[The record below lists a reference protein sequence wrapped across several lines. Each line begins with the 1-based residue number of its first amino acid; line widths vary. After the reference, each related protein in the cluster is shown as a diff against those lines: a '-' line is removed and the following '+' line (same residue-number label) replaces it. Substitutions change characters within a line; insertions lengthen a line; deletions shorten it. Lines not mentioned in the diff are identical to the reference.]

1 MSAAMPDDSAGR
13 WRILAGVFAFMLASS
28 VPMSFFYYVF
38 PPMLRAS
45 GHSAELVSALA
56 LVYLPYVLRGL
67 WAFAIARAL
76 GGRAQTWRRATLAL
90 SVLAAAGV
98 LALLPLDPARQ
109 PGPIM
114 AVAAFLFLVLAS
126 GMTTLDGYV
135 LATLGE
141 RGRAAVPGWGAAGMA
156 LGGILVGVAA
166 WLGWIGGAWGQGVW
180 LLAALTL
187 APALA
192 VAILPR
198 QAGAVQTGAEPADTA
213 TSPRPRPPLR
223 GLWRAVWQDPA
234 LPRLVLV
241 SLLAHGAIGLVSG
254 YLPVLQ
260 VDAGLQIGEIGLF
273 SAMAANGLGLAG
285 AVIGGAIVARI
296 GGWKSLSLVTI
307 LLALCL
313 GAAAAL
319 HGLIWGRGF
328 AVALTAVTMLA
339 GYIYYVPYRALCL
352 QSSRGDHAVTQ
363 AAWLS
368 SCDMVVSILAMS
380 VAGTLAARL
389 GLVSFLVL
397 CTLAAS
403 GAALVALRRA
413 LPSRA
418 ALAPN

>member
-1 MSAAMPDDSAGR
+1 MAAQMSAAMPDENAGH
-13 WRILAGVFAFMLASS
+13 WRILTGVFAFMLASS

-56 LVYLPYVLRGL
+56 LVYLPYVLRGV

-76 GGRAQTWRRATLAL
+76 GGRAQAWRRATLAL

-114 AVAAFLFLVLAS
+114 AVAAVLFLVLAS

-141 RGRAAVPGWGAAGMA
+141 KGRAAVPGWGASGMA
-156 LGGILVGVAA
+156 LGGILVGVAS
-166 WLGWIGGAWGQGVW
+166 WLGWIGGDWRQAVW
-180 LLAALTL
+180 LLAAMTL

-192 VAILPR
+192 VAILPP
-198 QAGAVQTGAEPADTA
+198 QAPAERADPATP
-213 TSPRPRPPLR
+213 PRPRLPLR
-223 GLWRAVWQDPA
+223 SLWRAVWQDPA

-273 SAMAANGLGLAG
+273 SAVAANGLGLAG

-296 GGWKSLSLVTI
+296 GGWKSLSLVTM

-313 GAAAAL
+313 GVAAAL

-380 VAGTLAARL
+380 V
-389 GLVSFLVL
+389 
-397 CTLAAS
+397 
-403 GAALVALRRA
+403 
-413 LPSRA
+413 
-418 ALAPN
+418 

>member
-1 MSAAMPDDSAGR
+1 MAAQMSAAMPDENAKR
-13 WRILAGVFAFMLASS
+13 WRILTGVFAFMLASS

-76 GGRAQTWRRATLAL
+76 GGRAQAWRRATLAL

-114 AVAAFLFLVLAS
+114 AVAAVLFLVLAS

-141 RGRAAVPGWGAAGMA
+141 KGRAAVPGWGAAGMA
-156 LGGILVGVAA
+156 LAGILVGVAS
-166 WLGWIGGAWGQGVW
+166 WLGWIGGDWRQAVW
-180 LLAALTL
+180 LLAVMTL

-192 VAILPR
+192 VAILPP
-198 QAGAVQTGAEPADTA
+198 QAPAERADPATP
-213 TSPRPRPPLR
+213 PRPRLPLR
-223 GLWRAVWQDPA
+223 SLWRAVWQDPA

-273 SAMAANGLGLAG
+273 SAVAANGLGLAG

-296 GGWKSLSLVTI
+296 GGWKSLSLVTM
-307 LLALCL
+307 LLALSL
-313 GAAAAL
+313 GVAAAL

-389 GLVSFLVL
+389 GLVPFLVL

-403 GAALVALRRA
+403 GAALVALRQA
-413 LPSRA
+413 LPARA